1 MQLPCHRDDG
11 RKPYIRSVNLDDT
24 KIDAIKKYFRTRPV
38 LKAYLFGSYVRGQA
52 DNKSDIDIL
61 VDLDYTQRIGLGF
74 IQMQIDLERLLNTK
88 VDLVSSNSL
97 SKYIKSRVD
106 SEKELIYAR

>member
-1 MQLPCHRDDG
+1 M
-11 RKPYIRSVNLDDT
+11 KLDNT
-24 KIDAIKKYFRTRPV
+24 KLETIKNYFRTRPV
-38 LKAYLFGSYVRGQA
+38 LKAYLFGSYVRGEA
-52 DNKSDIDIL
+52 DNQSDIDIL

-74 IQMQIDLERLLNTK
+74 VQMQIDLEEILKAK

-97 SKYIKSRVD
+97 SRHIRPFVD